1 MRLQSSS
8 RGNLP
13 AAKVKTFKMAIV
25 IGVAFFVC
33 SLPYHVLEMI
43 YSFSDHRRASGRVA
57 AVIGGMAVANSAIN
71 PYIFMLFNMSASD
84 AWLCRNLAKHRDTTL
99 SMRTDFTSAGSG
111 RGWTS
116 RRRGVTTST
125 STSRSAGT
133 GDRSAGTGDR
143 SAGTG
148 DRSADTEDRAQNAA

>member
-1 MRLQSSS
+1 MRLQSTS

-13 AAKVKTFKMAIV
+13 AARVKTFKMAIV
-25 IGVAFFVC
+25 IGLAFVVC

-43 YSFSDHRRASGRVA
+43 YSFSDHQRASGRVA
-57 AVIGGMAVANSAIN
+57 AVIGAMAVANSAIN

-84 AWLCRNLAKHRDTTL
+84 ASGLCRHLAKTRDTTL

-116 RRRGVTTST
+116 RRLRGVSTST
-125 STSRSAGT
+125 STSKSAGT
-133 GDRSAGTGDR
+133 GERG
-143 SAGTG
+143 
-148 DRSADTEDRAQNAA
+148 AQNAAA